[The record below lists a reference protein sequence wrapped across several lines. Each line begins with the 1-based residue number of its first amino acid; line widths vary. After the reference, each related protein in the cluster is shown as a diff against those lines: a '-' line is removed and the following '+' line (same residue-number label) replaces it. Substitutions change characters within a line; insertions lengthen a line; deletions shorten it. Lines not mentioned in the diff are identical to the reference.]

1 MAGETY
7 GVPVPPSGSA
17 FAAGQ
22 AARASQMEAVRQ
34 SLTILGKRRYWD
46 LGSASEVGHV
56 NTSYEWAANAGT
68 IKLCA
73 EDVRGLTLTF
83 RVWVYV
89 ANASGTV
96 RVRLRNT
103 TDSSDVA
110 VMAAAVSDTS
120 WTLYEVAATAPTG
133 TTAKTCRVEI
143 IAGSALYPAYY
154 RGAQLEI
161 AL

>member
-7 GVPVPPSGSA
+7 SVPVPPSGSA

-34 SLTILGKRRYWD
+34 ALTILGKRRYWD
-46 LGSASEVGHV
+46 LGGASSFGHV
-56 NTSYEWAANAGT
+56 NTSYDWAENAGT
-68 IKLCA
+68 IQLCA

-103 TDSSDVA
+103 TDGSNVA
-110 VMAAAVSDTS
+110 EMVAAVSDTS
-120 WTLYEVAATAPTG
+120 WTLYEVTATPPAG

-143 IAGSALYPAYY
+143 IAGNALYPAYY

-161 AL
+161 KL